1 MRAAA
6 ALLRYGTGV
15 VNPGENFVS
24 FVDGRWIDWSEEV
37 NKLSGLEGCDF
48 IAYDNLPI
56 KGYSYPLSEVEEI
69 HDLSRKVKTVN
80 GETPICPTNP
90 QVPIPEETGAP
101 FIFI

>member
-6 ALLRYGTGV
+6 ALLRYCTGV

-80 GETPICPTNP
+80 GETAICPACGYVLT
-90 QVPIPEETGAP
+90 EFDGEG
-101 FIFI
+101 